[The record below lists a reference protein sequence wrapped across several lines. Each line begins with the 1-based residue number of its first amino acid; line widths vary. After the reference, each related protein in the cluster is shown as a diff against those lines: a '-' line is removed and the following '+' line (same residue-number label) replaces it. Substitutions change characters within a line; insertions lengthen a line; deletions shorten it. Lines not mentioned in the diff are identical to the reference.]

1 MREQFSIC
9 DRCGKVIYYGNAF
22 VSINRYIEQAEFSI
36 ARNRVEIQPIDS
48 FQILTLCGSCGNL
61 FDVEMLSKIITT
73 IPTDSKETS

>member
-1 MREQFSIC
+1 MKRQYSTC

-48 FQILTLCGSCGNL
+48 FQILTLCGACGNL
-61 FDVEMLSKIITT
+61 FDVQTISKIIKTL
-73 IPTDSKETS
+73 PTDSSETN